1 MLPFQLQKLPNEIIL
16 KVFSYLETKDLIQYG
31 HVSKR
36 IRDICHD
43 ESLWKKINLY
53 DKIGQF
59 FYLVIYFFDISKS
72 HNGYILVVSLIFQGV
87 FFFKVCP
94 VHVIRTACRM
104 LKLVLNVKYLLL
116 LSFLTEDEFYN
127 LGQIQGIIR
136 I

>member
-72 HNGYILVVSLIFQGV
+72 HNGYILVVSLIFQCVFVSMSGSCHLDNASNVEIGV
-87 FFFKVCP
+87 ECQIF
-94 VHVIRTACRM
+94 VIVIFNHC
-104 LKLVLNVKYLLL
+104 
-116 LSFLTEDEFYN
+116 S
-127 LGQIQGIIR
+127 
-136 I
+136 

>member
-59 FYLVIYFFDISKS
+59 FYLVTYFCDV
-72 HNGYILVVSLIFQGV
+72 LLSLRVTYLLIIF
-87 FFFKVCP
+87 
-94 VHVIRTACRM
+94 R
-104 LKLVLNVKYLLL
+104 LKLHR
-116 LSFLTEDEFYN
+116 S
-127 LGQIQGIIR
+127 LGMWVITK
-136 I
+136 